1 MKLIELKVKLIKK
14 VIQKLKVKFGLNN
27 QKKKEKEKI
36 WSFYIIF
43 RIFLFSQH
51 IIFKLKNLVIFVHK

>member
-1 MKLIELKVKLIKK
+1 MKLIELKVKLKKK
-14 VIQKLKVKFGLNN
+14 VIEKLKVKFSSNE
-27 QKKKEKEKI
+27 QSKKKEKI

-51 IIFKLKNLVIFVHK
+51 IY